1 MARDNILRG
10 QVLEVLNIHVNCNKV
25 AVQAYVSAN
34 TEKASVLKYFQLLD
48 GFVSLLKS

>member
-10 QVLEVLNIHVNCNKV
+10 QTFEVVNMHVNRSKV

-34 TEKASVLKYFQLLD
+34 TEKASVFKYFQLLD
-48 GFVSLLKS
+48 VTF

>member
-10 QVLEVLNIHVNCNKV
+10 QALEVLNIHVNRSKV

-48 GFVSLLKS
+48 VTF